1 MKRIKSGMLA
11 LAVALAA
18 LMPLQ
23 EASAWGPGGGG
34 YRPWGGGYPGHWGG
48 YHGRYH
54 GGYHGGYHGR
64 HWNGGAAVAG
74 LAIGTILGAA
84 MVNAARPPVMVAPPP
99 PSPSCRS
106 VRVDGVLY
114 YNCDG
119 Y

>member
-34 YRPWGGGYPGHWGG
+34 DRPWRGGYPGYWGG

-54 GGYHGGYHGR
+54 DGYHGR
-64 HWNGGAAVAG
+64 HWNGGTAVAG
-74 LAIGTILGAA
+74 LAIGTIIGAA

-99 PSPSCRS
+99 PPSCRS
-106 VRVDGVLY
+106 VRVDDVLY

>member
-1 MKRIKSGMLA
+1 MKKIKSGMLA
-11 LAVALAA
+11 LTVALAA

-23 EASAWGPGGGG
+23 EASAWGPGGSGD
-34 YRPWGGGYPGHWGG
+34 RPWRGGYPGHWGG

-54 GGYHGGYHGR
+54 DGYHGR

-74 LAIGTILGAA
+74 LAIGTIIGAA

-99 PSPSCRS
+99 PPSCRS

>member
-34 YRPWGGGYPGHWGG
+34 DRPWRGGYPGYWGG

-54 GGYHGGYHGR
+54 DGYHGR

-74 LAIGTILGAA
+74 LAIGTIIGAA
-84 MVNAARPPVMVAPPP
+84 MVDAARPPVRMAPPP
-99 PSPSCRS
+99 PPPPCRS
-106 VRVDGVLY
+106 IRVDGVLY